1 MRLETLLRQ
10 GFTLIELLLVVA
22 IIGVLTALLVSAM
35 NNTQFPAKTGVAK
48 AELARMESAI
58 GDYRI
63 KLGFYP
69 PDNPNDPGINPL
81 YFELLGTTNNGI
93 TYVTLDASGQIS
105 NSNGDINSRFNR
117 QGFANSSTKAHSTD
131 ESGAPIPFLNQ
142 LRPKQVGQID
152 PSQPLVK
159 ILVCSIEWPDANGAP
174 IPGTLLNPWRYV
186 SSHPTN
192 NPGSYDLWVD
202 LAIGNK
208 IYRVSN
214 WSKQPQIVP

>member
-1 MRLETLLRQ
+1 MRSEKVL

-22 IIGVLTALLVSAM
+22 IIGVLTALLVSA
-35 NNTQFPAKTGVAK
+35 TSGSGHAAKIAVAQ
-48 AELARMESAI
+48 AELAHMESAI
-58 GDYRI
+58 GDYRAN
-63 KLGFYP
+63 LGFYP
-69 PDNPNDPGINPL
+69 PDNPNDATINPL
-81 YFELLGTTNNGI
+81 YYELLGTTNNGL
-93 TYVTLDASGQIS
+93 TYVTLDASAQIS

-117 QGFANSSTKAHSTD
+117 QGFANSSTKAHSSD
-131 ESGAPIPFLNQ
+131 ERGAPMPFLNQ

-174 IPGTLLNPWRYV
+174 ISGTLLNPWRYV